1 MRVLFVDNLLFEG
14 SENRPWFDLQPHLGL
29 MSLAA
34 VADAAGHE
42 AIIFDPKRALVDGDL
57 TWTTTLYEDMARTI
71 VDHAPD
77 VVGFTA
83 LGCNFHCIVRVAR
96 LVRSRRP
103 DLPIII
109 GGPHATILHK
119 EILEQL
125 TCFDAV
131 ARHEAEEILL
141 PMLAGL
147 ERGSLAGVAGVSWRD
162 REGRV
167 VCNPGAPQIDAL
179 DELPIPAYDG
189 YPIARLGLG
198 TIRIEAGRGC
208 PFSCTFCSTASFFGR
223 SYRLKSSRR
232 IVDEMDRLNAD
243 HGFTDFKLNHDLF
256 TVNRKKVAD
265 FCAEVASRGYQ
276 WACSARAD
284 CVDTELLEA
293 MAAAGCRNI
302 YFGVETGSAAVQD
315 SSRKRLDLALVE
327 PVLTTTARLGI
338 STTTSFIIGY
348 PEETLADQCATLDMA
363 GRLHRRPLN
372 RSQIHLLTPEPGTT
386 LLEQHGASLRFDG
399 RRCGFNLPRF
409 GEGDGELIVAEP
421 ALFVTHYHFSTRV
434 PRERNVLI
442 AELWQ
447 QLAPLERESYAFL
460 LDHWAGSL
468 SALAEKACEWWA
480 ATAVEGA
487 DVPVGAL
494 AAFAKTIFG
503 EDAPIV
509 SLLRFAAACDGA
521 PAGHHALRTEANPFE
536 RPRLARDAAVLRDI
550 HDIPRL
556 GAAVLQHD
564 SGARTHLVV
573 VRAAAGRP
581 LRAYRIDEVT
591 ADLLSILDAP
601 GGDPISAF
609 IDETDI
615 ARMRALN
622 IIEGEPMAGPRK
634 RVAA

>member
-1 MRVLFVDNLLFEG
+1 MRILFVDNLLFEG
-14 SENRPWFDLQPHLGL
+14 SESRPWFDLQPHLGL

-34 VADAAGHE
+34 VAQAGGHE

-57 TWTTTLYEDMARTI
+57 TWTAALYADMARTI
-71 VDHAPD
+71 ADHAPD
-77 VVGFTA
+77 IVGFTA
-83 LGCNFHCIVRVAR
+83 LGCNFHCVVRVAR
-96 LVRSRRP
+96 LVRSLRP

-119 EILEQL
+119 EILERL
-125 TCFDAV
+125 DCFDAV

-147 ERGSLAGVAGVSWRD
+147 ETGSLAGVAGVSWRD
-162 REGRV
+162 HDGRV
-167 VCNPGAPQIDAL
+167 VCNQGTPQIDAL
-179 DELPIPAYDG
+179 DELPMPAYGG
-189 YPIARLGLG
+189 YPIATLGLG

-223 SYRLKSSRR
+223 SYRLKSSGR
-232 IVDEMDRLNAD
+232 IVEEMDRLNAD

-338 STTTSFIIGY
+338 NTTTSFIIGY
-348 PEETLADQCATLDMA
+348 PEETFADQCATLDMA
-363 GRLHRRPLN
+363 GRLHRLPLN
-372 RSQIHLLTPEPGTT
+372 RSQIHLLTPEPGTA
-386 LLEQHGASLRFDG
+386 LLDRHGASLRFDG

-409 GEGDGELIVAEP
+409 GEGDGELILAQP
-421 ALFVTHYHFSTRV
+421 ALFVTHYHFATQV

-447 QLAPLERESYAFL
+447 QLAPLECESYAFL
-460 LDHWAGSL
+460 LDHWAGRL
-468 SALAEKACEWWA
+468 SALAEKACKWWA
-480 ATAVEGA
+480 ATAVEGV
-487 DVPVGAL
+487 DVPKGAL
-494 AAFAKTIFG
+494 AAFAETIFG
-503 EDAPIV
+503 RDAPIV
-509 SLLRFAAACDGA
+509 SLLRFATACDGV
-521 PAGHHALRTEANPFE
+521 PAGRQGLRTKANSFE
-536 RPRLARDAAVLRDI
+536 SPQLARDAAVLRDI

-556 GAAVLQHD
+556 GTAVLQRD
-564 SGARTHLVV
+564 CEARTHLVV

-581 LRAYRIDEVT
+581 LRAYQIDEVT

-601 GGDPISAF
+601 GGDAIAAY
-609 IDETDI
+609 IDEADV
-615 ARMRALN
+615 ARMRALH
-622 IIEGEPMAGPRK
+622 IIEGEPMSAPPR
-634 RVAA
+634 RVTA